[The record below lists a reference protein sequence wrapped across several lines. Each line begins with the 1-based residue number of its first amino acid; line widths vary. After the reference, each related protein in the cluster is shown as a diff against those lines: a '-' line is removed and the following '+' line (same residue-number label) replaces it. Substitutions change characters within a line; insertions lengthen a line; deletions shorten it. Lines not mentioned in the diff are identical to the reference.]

1 MDIQMNLLWV
11 LVSGCFVFFM
21 QAGFVCY
28 EVGFVQAKNV
38 ISVAIENVLTFIIT
52 TLVFGFVGFSLMFGP
67 THMGIFGGNFWFL
80 NHIPSSGHSLGFV
93 FVFFELMFAATSV
106 TIFSGSMSERTRLM
120 PLLLAAVFMAGFIYP
135 VFGHWAW
142 GDLFLHQ
149 TTWLNKLGF
158 MDFAGATV
166 VHATAGWVALA
177 GIIVVGP
184 RKDKWDANGQIKQL
198 GRSNIP
204 FAVLG
209 TFILWFSW
217 FGFNGGSLLQ
227 FDDRVGMILL
237 NTNFAAAAGVMGAVV
252 TTRLFIHRHS
262 YMEAMFSGA
271 LGGLVAIT
279 ASSNYVHPIDAVAVG
294 FIAGAVVVL
303 SGFMLERLGL
313 DDAVGAIPIH
323 GFGGVSGTL
332 LLAFFA
338 SPQFLDG
345 QTRWEKFLAQLTGVS
360 VNFVWSFGL
369 GLLVFYII
377 KKTIGLR
384 VTEEEEDKGLNIVE
398 FADIYSWQEYL
409 RITHYENLTHDLTGQ
424 IQSQNQLL
432 QRQARLLIETQEQ
445 EREKLARDLHDG
457 VGQSLAALKLKLG
470 MIGNQIRGSGAV
482 NQLGTQVDETVQLAA
497 DTIEEIRGVLF
508 NLKPDVLN
516 NGDLA
521 AAIES
526 LLANVEHVSGI
537 HCSFRRSV
545 EMPRWEDTA
554 MLNLYRVLQEC
565 LTNVL
570 KHAHATEVTVEFR
583 KLRNQVYLFSVKDN
597 GAGFNPMEV
606 RTGLGLTSIQDRL
619 KMLDGKLQVIT
630 AVGKGTTLLMEVPYE
645 N

>member
-1 MDIQMNLLWV
+1 MNLLWV